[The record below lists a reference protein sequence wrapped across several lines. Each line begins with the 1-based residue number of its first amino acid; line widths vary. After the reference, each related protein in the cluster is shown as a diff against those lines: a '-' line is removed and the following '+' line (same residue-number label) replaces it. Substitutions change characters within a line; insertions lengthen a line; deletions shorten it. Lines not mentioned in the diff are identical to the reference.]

1 MWCDDYYRLPI
12 LVVLWKIKKIIT
24 ISSFGCRK
32 SRVSEQT
39 NRVKSLQT
47 ERKPNIAIPSSCQ
60 NLLST
65 EWPID
70 LYISKYLTVDY
81 HGRIKLKSTVNLE
94 SFLPVISRVA
104 SSNDWQV
111 LHQCHNL
118 SLLRLFLWFLCL
130 IKYII
135 INKSNYIAD
144 SKNWYNKMN
153 GTYKLWLMLF
163 LVLRIS
169 KEN

>member
-81 HGRIKLKSTVNLE
+81 YGRIKLKSTVNLE

-118 SLLRLFLWFLCL
+118 SLQYI